1 MRNLTKA
8 AVLALAAVPVL
19 LFAVVNGCG
28 PETDLG
34 GVELINALPDTRIT
48 GAPPYLRDTEYT
60 VHFYWTGS
68 DPDGRIRGYQWKMTA
83 NGDDGISIR
92 DTLTVDP
99 ATGDTLNPWRFTT
112 ASDSTFVVTADRQGF
127 EDDVILPEPMQRFY
141 QPHTLIV
148 RSIDDHG
155 GVDPTPAMITFT
167 ATTLSPSIRVTSP
180 PTLLGSRTEAQ
191 TVPPRFIIGW
201 TGTDMDYELGNPVQV
216 RYLYKTSDIANA
228 SGVGRHYVYTKY
240 EFDQVVDSL
249 VTFDDP
255 QWSDW
260 IPYEQNPSD
269 RRQTFEGS
277 KRDANNNIIYYLFAL
292 QAKDIAGA
300 VSLDRGYFS
309 SVANFR
315 IDDSQTPLLILRER
329 YLGTEIGT
337 GIARLEKYIAQDQ
350 PLQFEW
356 FGSASDYGGEIVAYR
371 YGWDVQ
377 DLGDDND
384 PGWEVQFGLSQANFS
399 SETRSFSQGLHV
411 FTVEC
416 KDNSGLLTRLQYFL
430 SVVPVPEEVD
440 RLPLVLI
447 DDVPDRTSNAWPNS
461 NNSVQYDSDIN
472 RDAFWD
478 DVLASSGGVSRFSSE
493 RDVIDNEGLIGNWG
507 YRDIVRYKTLIW
519 SARRNS
525 LSYLASTFQPSIYVP
540 QGAGAEPIPTEAY
553 VWLEAYQRNVGNVL
567 LAGAGIVQNFHL
579 IYDNIPWLYP
589 VIYNNDEMPFQCGGE
604 ARGMSFGTR
613 EEDDGTE
620 TVFGTLQ
627 YPYRGLGL
635 AVSSMFIPADFYYS
649 PALCGSGTTHRKQ
662 NCLGTKAIVLDPA
675 FKAEYVQSGSFAD
688 TIFVWDQIAWSDAA
702 TVAGGGIPA
711 PGSPYSFS
719 QSDEYYDYNETARR
733 TSWAPQTLPDGRPV
747 IEPMW
752 RAMPRYD
759 WILDRHLANGDDDFV
774 YPANNPCGLFARNPA
789 TGRTVLNGVPIGVF
803 SYQTVATKPGGRA
816 DVLWGFDPHL
826 YDHTQMK
833 RVLRWVLDDHFG
845 LAMTP

>member
-1 MRNLTKA
+1 LRNLTKA
-8 AVLALAAVPVL
+8 AMLALAAAPVL
-19 LFAVVNGCG
+19 LLAVVNGCG

-68 DPDGRIRGYQWKMTA
+68 DPDGRVRGYQWKMTA

-99 ATGDTLNPWRFTT
+99 ATGDTLNPWRYTT
-112 ASDSTFVVTADRQGF
+112 ASDSTFVVTADQQGF
-127 EDDVILPEPMQRFY
+127 EDDLILPEPMQRFY

-148 RSIDDHG
+148 RAIDDHG

-167 ATTLSPSIRVTSP
+167 ATTLSPSIHVDSPLALRSITS
-180 PTLLGSRTEAQ
+180 EAK
-191 TVPPRFIIGW
+191 TVPPKFFIGW
-201 TGTDMDYELGNPVQV
+201 VGTDPDYELGNPQMV
-216 RYLYKTSDIANA
+216 RYLYKPALVADAAGGGS
-228 SGVGRHYVYTKY
+228 HYVYTKY
-240 EFDQVVDSL
+240 EYDQVVDSL

-260 IPYEQNPSD
+260 IPYAATPAE
-269 RRQTFEGS
+269 RRQAFEGS
-277 KRDANNNIIYYLFAL
+277 KRDADNNRIYYIFAL

-300 VSLDRGYFS
+300 VSLDRGYFNP
-309 SVANFR
+309 VANFS

-356 FGSASDYGGEIVAYR
+356 FGSASEYGGEVTAYR

-384 PGWEVQFGLSQANFS
+384 PGWEVQYGLSQANFS
-399 SETRSFSQGLHV
+399 SEIRSFSQGLHV

-430 SVVPVPEEVD
+430 SVVPVPEEAD

-447 DDVPDRTSNAWPNS
+447 DDVPDRTSNGWPNS
-461 NNSVQYDSDIN
+461 ANTVQYDNDIH

-493 RDVIDNEGLIGNWG
+493 RDVIDNERLIGNWG

-525 LSYLASTFQPSIYVP
+525 LSYLASSFQPSIYVP

-567 LAGAGIVQNFHL
+567 LAGSGIVQNFHL

-589 VIYNNDEMPFQCGGE
+589 VIYNNDELPFQCAGE
-604 ARGMSFGTR
+604 ARGMSFGIR
-613 EEDDGTE
+613 EEDDGTD

-635 AVSSMFIPADFYYS
+635 AVSSMFIPANFYYS

-662 NCLGTKAIVLDPA
+662 NCVGTKAIVLDPE
-675 FKAEYVQSGSFAD
+675 FKDEYVQSGALAD

-702 TVAGGGIPA
+702 TIAGGGIPA
-711 PGSPYSFS
+711 PSSPYSFS

-733 TSWAPQTLPDGRPV
+733 TPWAPQTLPDGRPAIV
-747 IEPMW
+747 PMW

-759 WILDRHLANGDDDFV
+759 WILDLHLADADDDFV
-774 YPANNPCGLFARNPA
+774 YPPSNPCGLYARNPA
-789 TGRTVLNGVPIGVF
+789 TGRTVLNGVSIGVF
-803 SYQTVATKPGGRA
+803 SFQTVATKPGGRA

-826 YDHTQMK
+826 YDHTRMK
-833 RVLRWVLDDHFG
+833 QALRWVLDDHFG

>member
-1 MRNLTKA
+1 MRNITKA
-8 AVLALAAVPVL
+8 TALALAAAPVL
-19 LFAVVNGCG
+19 LLAVVNGCG

-48 GAPPYLRDTEYT
+48 GTPPYLRDTEYT
-60 VHFYWTGS
+60 VQFYWTGN
-68 DPDGRIRGYQWKMTA
+68 DPDGRIRGFQWKMTA

-112 ASDSTFVVTADRQGF
+112 VTDSTFVVSADRQGF
-127 EDDVILPEPMQRFY
+127 EEDEILPEAMQRFY

-148 RSIDDHG
+148 RAIDDQG

-167 ATTLSPSIRVTSP
+167 ATTLAPSIRLTSP

-201 TGTDMDYELGNPVQV
+201 TGTDPDYELGNPVQV

-240 EFDQVVDSL
+240 EYDQVVDSL

-260 IPYEQNPSD
+260 FPYALDPRD

-277 KRDANNNIIYYLFAL
+277 KRDANNNIIYYIFAL

-300 VSLDRGYFS
+300 VSLDRGYFT

-315 IDDSQTPLLILRER
+315 VDDSQTPLLILRER

-377 DLGDDND
+377 DLNDNAD
-384 PGWEVQFGLSQANFS
+384 PGWEVQFGLSAANLS
-399 SETRSFSQGLHV
+399 SEVRSFAQGLHV
-411 FTVEC
+411 FTVEVI
-416 KDNSGLLTRLQYFL
+416 DNSGLLTRIQYFL
-430 SVVPVPEEVD
+430 SVVPVPEENE

-447 DDVPDRTSNAWPNS
+447 DDVPDRTSNGW
-461 NNSVQYDSDIN
+461 NNSSGTIAYDNDVQ

-478 DVLASSGGVSRFSSE
+478 DVLASSGGVSRYSSD
-493 RDVIDNEGLIGNWG
+493 RDVIDNERLIGNWG

-519 SARRNS
+519 SARRHS
-525 LSYLASTFQPSIYVP
+525 LSYIASSFQPSIFVP
-540 QGAGAEPIPTEAY
+540 QGTDRRIPTEAY

-567 LAGAGIVQNFHL
+567 LAGSGVVQNFHFVF
-579 IYDNIPWLYP
+579 NNTPWLYP
-589 VIYNNDEMPFQCGGE
+589 VIYNNDDDDFQCAGE
-604 ARGMSFGTR
+604 ARGMSFGVR
-613 EEDDGTE
+613 EEEDGTR
-620 TVFGTLQ
+620 TIFGTLQ
-627 YPYRGLGL
+627 YPYRGLGI
-635 AVSSMFIPADFYYS
+635 AASSMFTPGNFYYS
-649 PALCGSGTTHRKQ
+649 PTLCGSGTTHRKQ
-662 NCLGTKAIVLDPA
+662 NCVGTKAIIIDPE
-675 FKAEYVQSGSFAD
+675 FKSEYVQAGSFPD
-688 TIFVWDQIAWSDAA
+688 TIFVWNQIAWTDAA

-711 PGSPYSFS
+711 PSSPYSFS
-719 QSDEYYDYNETARR
+719 QNDEYYDYNETARR
-733 TSWAPQTLPDGRPV
+733 AVWSPQTLPDGRPAV
-747 IEPMW
+747 ETMW

-759 WILDRHLANGDDDFV
+759 WILDLHLANADDDFT
-774 YPANNPCGLFARNPA
+774 YPTSNPCGIYARDAA
-789 TGRTVLNGVPIGVF
+789 TGRTTLNGVPIGLF
-803 SYQTVATKPGGRA
+803 SYQTVSTKPGGRA
-816 DVLWGFDPHL
+816 DVVWGFDPHL

-833 RVLRWVLDDHFG
+833 RVIRWVLGEHFG